1 MIQSQSLIFG
11 FVIIF
16 GFIILWLI
24 YANQKIEQKTDLFKN
39 ETPLI
44 SVDGK
49 IPPKLSNF
57 PAHLRYIDDA
67 TCLQCHATER
77 KMNFGNTPL
86 IAKKMPHEYR
96 GNCVSCHLLE
106 K

>member
-44 SVDGK
+44 LVDGK

-77 KMNFGNTPL
+77 KMNHIDMINHFF
-86 IAKKMPHEYR
+86 AKLYAIFTY
-96 GNCVSCHLLE
+96 NY
-106 K
+106 

>member
-24 YANQKIEQKTDLFKN
+24 YANQRIEQKTDLFKN

-44 SVDGK
+44 LVDGK

-57 PAHLRYIDDA
+57 PAH
-67 TCLQCHATER
+67 
-77 KMNFGNTPL
+77 
-86 IAKKMPHEYR
+86 
-96 GNCVSCHLLE
+96 
-106 K
+106 